1 MLCIGGFGIRL
12 QFIFSSAWR
21 DYRHLR
27 AKWNPASDC
36 RGRCWREDFEH
47 EVEFVIGEQAFATKV
62 GFMPSMSTQA
72 GEGIVGQTGFFDRF
86 SFVKF
91 NKGKHLI
98 ELGQFKMPEDGL

>member
-1 MLCIGGFGIRL
+1 MSTQAGEGIVGQTGFFDR
-12 QFIFSSAWR
+12 FS
-21 DYRHLR
+21 
-27 AKWNPASDC
+27 
-36 RGRCWREDFEH
+36 
-47 EVEFVIGEQAFATKV
+47 FVKFNK
-62 GFMPSMSTQA
+62 PSMSTQA